1 MFVYIDPEVGSAI
14 RESILSGKRI
24 LGKWHSGP
32 DISFSVD
39 FFSHYK
45 DDGDTV
51 VVVVVVVASH
61 VPVIKVF
68 ITTLSVLKQ

>member
-1 MFVYIDPEVGSAI
+1 MCVYIDSEVGSAI

-45 DDGDTV
+45 DDGDTE
-51 VVVVVVVASH
+51 VVASH
-61 VPVIKVF
+61 VPVIEVF